1 MTVPQ
6 LTFNHRVFNSPLEQ
20 GISWFD
26 ADTSCTVVVSSPSA
40 DRALWADFIDGAAR
54 SYHKNGIERAL
65 GIESL
70 QDDANTQLCHVV
82 VNDNGAI
89 MAGIRAKGPL
99 ESADES
105 HAIVE
110 WEDRPGLRTVRK
122 MLTDRLPF
130 GVVEMKTAWM
140 SDDPNRSRALGST
153 LARAPFTTMALLDV
167 VHGAVSNSHG
177 TVAVAPD
184 VHTEFLSAGRP
195 GDRLV
200 AEGVEVHRTARTAVF
215 TSVRPS
221 RCPASASRG
230 SASRASVRGTW
241 RRGSALTGARVCAA
255 APRPR
260 TARPGGRWT
269 PRAGARGGG
278 GRESNPPD
286 RGARPRRL

>member
-6 LTFNHRVFNSPLEQ
+6 LTVNHRVFNSPLEQ

-26 ADTSCTVVVSSPSA
+26 ADTSCTVVVSTPSA

-65 GIESL
+65 DIESL
-70 QDDANTQLCHVV
+70 QDDANTQLFHVV

-110 WEDRPGLRTVRK
+110 WNDRPGLRTVRK
-122 MLTDRLPF
+122 MVTDRLPF

-153 LARAPFTTMALLDV
+153 LARAPFTTMALLDAQFV
-167 VHGAVSNSHG
+167 VATAGSHVLNRWRTSGGVVATKVPATPYPDDRYRTKMMWWDRSTFTNDAEPEQVSKIFNEM
-177 TVAVAPD
+177 AI
-184 VHTEFLSAGRP
+184 L
-195 GDRLV
+195 
-200 AEGVEVHRTARTAVF
+200 ARHLDHVD
-215 TSVRPS
+215 S
-221 RCPASASRG
+221 PALG
-230 SASRASVRGTW
+230 SG
-241 RRGSALTGARVCAA
+241 L
-255 APRPR
+255 
-260 TARPGGRWT
+260 
-269 PRAGARGGG
+269 
-278 GRESNPPD
+278 
-286 RGARPRRL
+286 